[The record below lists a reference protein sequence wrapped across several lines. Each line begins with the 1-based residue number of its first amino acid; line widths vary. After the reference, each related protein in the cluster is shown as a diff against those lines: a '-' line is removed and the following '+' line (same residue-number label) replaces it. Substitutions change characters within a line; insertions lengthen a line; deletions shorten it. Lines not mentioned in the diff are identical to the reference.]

1 MVRKIAQSQILVIF
15 IIAIISWTAI
25 MAGFYFWSVNN
36 EVAQSAELAK
46 YQSRSFF
53 QEIVATRYWNARH
66 GSVYVP
72 ITPET
77 QPNPYLESPDRDVV
91 TENGLKLTQINP
103 AYMTRQIGEITAQK
117 NSVWFHITS
126 ANPIRPA
133 NAPDPWESVALKSF
147 STGSQEYSELITTFD
162 GEKLFRYMAP
172 LWVDASCLKCHAKQ
186 GYKEGDLRGGISV
199 TVKADS
205 ILAIQGRA
213 TKNLTYAYGSI
224 WIVGL
229 LGIFWGWRQLSS
241 QEKKQAEIIDQLQH
255 ALAEVK
261 TLSGLLPICSH
272 CKNIRDD
279 KGYWSKIEAYIYKH
293 SDAKFSHSICPE
305 CAKKYYPDFNLYDE

>member
-1 MVRKIAQSQILVIF
+1 MVHKTTQSLILTIF
-15 IIAIISWTAI
+15 IIATISWTAI
-25 MAGFYFWSVNN
+25 IAGFCSWSVNN
-36 EVAQSAELAK
+36 EVAQNSELAK
-46 YQSRSFF
+46 YQSRAFF
-53 QEIVATRYWNARH
+53 QEIVATRYWNANH

-72 ITPET
+72 ITSET
-77 QPNPYLESPDRDVV
+77 QPNPYLDGPDRDVV

-126 ANPIRPA
+126 SNPLRPA
-133 NAPDPWESVALKSF
+133 NAPDPWESVALKF
-147 STGSQEYSELITTFD
+147 LSTGSQEYSELITAVD

-172 LWVDASCLKCHAKQ
+172 LWVEAPCLKCHAKQ

-199 TVKADS
+199 TIKADS

-229 LGIFWGWRQLSS
+229 LGIFWGWRRLNS
-241 QEKKQAEIIDQLQH
+241 QEKKRVEIIDQLQH
-255 ALAEVK
+255 SLAEVK

-272 CKNIRDD
+272 CKNVRDD
-279 KGYWSKIEAYIYKH
+279 KGYWNKIEAYIRDH
-293 SDAKFSHSICPE
+293 SEAEFSHGICPE
-305 CAKKYYPDFNLYDE
+305 CAKKYYPDYNLYGE